1 VTSAIFSKRITFPV
15 ATAALINFIL
25 NLVINN
31 AYHYSLTEMFIA
43 QSCLDH
49 LKEYPEKL
57 WIFRIHKK
65 TLFVLD
71 NFPHLTLGTVRIS
84 VESVFH
90 LTTPS
95 VAHTIYRSLF
105 QRETMT
111 LMTLYDLHIFHSVSH
126 SLYLYSSVSL
136 VFSLA
141 FFILHTFWSSVHYTV
156 AIAATVIPISLI
168 SLPLARYTSYLP
180 VYTPPSSQPLHTSHT
195 ALQYNPIT
203 IILFSSL
210 YGFYFRVLV
219 TSLPFH
225 LFMQYSISSRSQTL
239 YRNFI
244 F

>member
-1 VTSAIFSKRITFPV
+1 
-15 ATAALINFIL
+15 
-25 NLVINN
+25 
-31 AYHYSLTEMFIA
+31 M
-43 QSCLDH
+43 
-49 LKEYPEKL
+49 
-57 WIFRIHKK
+57 
-65 TLFVLD
+65 
-71 NFPHLTLGTVRIS
+71 RIS
-84 VESVFH
+84 VESVFY

-111 LMTLYDLHIFHSVSH
+111 FMTLYDLHIFHSVSH
-126 SLYLYSSVSL
+126 SRYLYSSVSL

-141 FFILHTFWSSVHYTV
+141 FFILHTFWSSVYYTV

-180 VYTPPSSQPLHTSHT
+180 VYASPSSQPLHTSSHT

-203 IILFSSL
+203 NILFSSL

-225 LFMQYSISSRSQTL
+225 LFMQYFISSRSQTL